1 MGVWGH
7 FMFLVYFILVFDLDL
22 GTTRSTVSSTGSYT
36 VILLQ
41 NPGNICLWIPESRAL
56 ECVIP
61 IMESGISLLIGIR
74 YPSFSDEESGIQH
87 LESGI
92 QEVESRTTTV
102 LAFLTSD
109 ETFHPRIHV
118 TYFSATF
125 RCLVFRKFLIH
136 SPMFWFMQS
145 PRCGNLAWKMGTSDV
160 KLCKR
165 QQSRIRAFTF
175 FLLQGMIGDPGRRGS
190 DGPQGPKVRLWPD
203 FRHNV

>member
-1 MGVWGH
+1 MGIWGH

-109 ETFHPRIHV
+109 ETFHPRIQV

-125 RCLVFRKFLIH
+125 RCLVFKKFLIH

-145 PRCGNLAWKMGTSDV
+145 PRCGNFAWKMGTSDV

-165 QQSRIRAFTF
+165 QQSRIQSLYF
-175 FLLQGMIGDPGRRGS
+175 FPIAGHDRRSWSPGLRWSTRPEG
-190 DGPQGPKVRLWPD
+190 KVVTW
-203 FRHNV
+203 F